1 MTARPIL
8 LGGYAS
14 KSCPRITHND
24 YDATIPEPP
33 PGETPRNLQRLFDLG
48 NEHETAVFAS
58 WFAVGTDVHDVRTL
72 GGSKAAHI
80 AATVQAMADG
90 RAVILGGR
98 LPDDPAGGRTGK
110 PDVLLREADGNGYH
124 PGDVKAH
131 MVLEKTGDDGLIA
144 ELTAPSLANAT
155 VGRAGLRYKQDDL
168 LQLAHYWR
176 MLQACGHQAAAPWGA
191 IIGTDAGPVPMLA
204 WYDLTEPLFTTFS
217 RTQGTKH
224 RSSLERYDHE
234 HDFRVRVAAVARQ
247 RTGAASDP
255 EPLVQPLG
263 QEDCLTCIWAPVCVD
278 LLPDGDLTR
287 ELLGALSVRE
297 YLALRRQDITTID
310 DLIVTDLDALLESEY
325 ADGTSE
331 QSQRKR
337 RLYKAHMSAELA
349 RDGVVLRL
357 KPGAVFD
364 VPRADVEIDLDMEST
379 RDGRVYLWGVLVTEG
394 GASTY
399 TGFADMNVND
409 AAAELAVARCCFDW
423 LAATYPTA
431 LVYHYHHV
439 EKTCA
444 RRILGPALSRYAGTV
459 ADPDT
464 WIDLLPPTRSC
475 LDSRYG
481 HGIKVVATES
491 DAFHWRDE
499 DPGGLQSQDWLDEA
513 LAGDTAAWTRVLAY
527 NEDDVHATLEVRNW
541 LSRELNPSSGARS

>member
-1 MTARPIL
+1 MTTPPIL

-14 KSCPRITHND
+14 KSCPRITHNH
-24 YDATIPEPP
+24 YDAMMPEPP
-33 PGETPRNLQRLFDLG
+33 PSDTPQNLQRLFDLG

-58 WFAVGTDVHDVRTL
+58 WLAVGTDVLDLRPL
-72 GGSKAAHI
+72 GGRKAAHI
-80 AATVQAMADG
+80 AATVQALANG

-98 LPDDPAGGRTGK
+98 LPDDAAGGRTGK

-124 PGDVKAH
+124 PADVKAH
-131 MVLEKTGDDGLIA
+131 MVLEKTGDGGLVA
-144 ELTAPSLANAT
+144 DLTAPSLANAT
-155 VGRAGLRYKQDDL
+155 VGRADLRYKEDDL

-176 MLQACGHQAAAPWGA
+176 MLQACHYQAASPWGA

-217 RTQGTKH
+217 RTQGKKR

-234 HDFRVRVAAVARQ
+234 HDFRVQVAAVAQQ
-247 RTGAASDP
+247 RTGTASDP
-255 EPLVQPLG
+255 APLVQPLG
-263 QEDCLTCIWAPVCVD
+263 QEDCLSCIWAPVCID

-287 ELLGALSVRE
+287 ELLGTLSVRE

-310 DLIVTDLDALLESEY
+310 DLVDTDLDALLESDY
-325 ADGTSE
+325 ADETSE
-331 QSQRKR
+331 QSRR
-337 RLYKAHMSAELA
+337 RTRLYKAHLSAQLA

-364 VPRADVEIDLDMEST
+364 VPRADVEIDLDMENT
-379 RDGRVYLWGVLVTEG
+379 RDGLVYLWGVLVTEG
-394 GASTY
+394 GVSTY
-399 TGFADMNVND
+399 THFSNMHVSDHVSELD
-409 AAAELAVARCCFDW
+409 VAERCFDW
-423 LAATYPTA
+423 LAANHPTA

-439 EKTCA
+439 EKSHA
-444 RRILGPALSRYAGTV
+444 RRILAAIPNRYAGTV

-464 WIDLLPPTRSC
+464 WIDLLPPTRFC

-481 HGIKVVATES
+481 HGIKVVAAES
-491 DAFHWRDE
+491 DAFHWRDD

-513 LAGDTAAWTRVLAY
+513 LAGDSAAWARVLAY

-541 LSRELNPSSGARS
+541 LLRVTKSQESE